1 MKSKEFIFFFLISC
15 LLFAGCSHQLV
26 FNFRNLHI
34 TNIEITD
41 CVTDET
47 IVLDSSE
54 TNYLISLIQDL
65 TYREEE
71 DYSKI
76 TSMFVEGNAIYE
88 LIFYTG
94 DYPTNERIVILWDN
108 LIFYDNSYFE
118 SQEPFDLE
126 YIQNLF
132 ETGS

>member
-1 MKSKEFIFFFLISC
+1 
-15 LLFAGCSHQLV
+15 
-26 FNFRNLHI
+26 
-34 TNIEITD
+34 
-41 CVTDET
+41 
-47 IVLDSSE
+47 
-54 TNYLISLIQDL
+54 
-65 TYREEE
+65 
-71 DYSKI
+71 
-76 TSMFVEGNAIYE
+76 MFVEGNAIYE

-132 ETGS
+132 ETAS